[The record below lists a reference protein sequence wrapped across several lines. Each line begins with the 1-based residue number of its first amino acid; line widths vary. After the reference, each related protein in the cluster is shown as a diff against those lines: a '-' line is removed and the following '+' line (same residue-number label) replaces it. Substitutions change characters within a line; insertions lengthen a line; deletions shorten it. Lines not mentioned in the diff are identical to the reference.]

1 MIKIREDNCQKLS
14 GITSLFLSFKFNSEI
29 INVIKSYDKYVFDK
43 KTYEWEL
50 PVNALSYLL
59 DNLTYIDDIELQLYK
74 EDSNKIYYVPTLEY
88 KTKPFQHQ
96 LEGIE
101 FGLNHYNWLL
111 LDQPGLGKSKTI
123 INLAEELKA
132 QKGLKHCLIICGIN
146 TLKTNWKK
154 EIHTHSD
161 LTCRIIGEKISK
173 KGRISYTSVKER
185 ADELRNPL
193 DAFFYII
200 NVEALRSDDIVEAI
214 RKSKNEIDMVV
225 VDEVHKCNNQ
235 GSQQGHNLLKLKDHQ
250 YKIGL
255 TGTLLTNNPLNAY
268 LPLKWIGV
276 EKATLTNFKSQ
287 YCEFGGFGGYQI
299 VGYKNIDI
307 LKDEIDKCSLRRTKD
322 LLNIPPKNII
332 NEVIEMNSLHAK
344 FYENVKDGVKEECD
358 KIELKANNVLALTT
372 RLRQA
377 TSCPSILT
385 SEDIPSS
392 KIERCC
398 DLVEEIVSQGDK
410 VVIMSAFKEPV
421 RILAELLKDYNP
433 LCGTG
438 DVDDSQVSANIDL
451 FQTNPDYKVFIGT
464 HAKMGTGV
472 TLNAARYLILID
484 TPWTAAVTEQV
495 EDRIHRVTNKEPV
508 FIYRLICQGTVDEVV
523 AKIIETK
530 KAFSDFIVD
539 DRLDESSIEILRQ
552 YIQEL

>member
-1 MIKIREDNCQKLS
+1 MININIEEINNNLLNIKVEGLKKAVLYHTSFDLYSPLN
-14 GITSLFLSFKFNSEI
+14 ITR
-29 INVIKSYDKYVFDK
+29 D
-43 KTYEWEL
+43 
-50 PVNALSYLL
+50 LL
-59 DNLTYIDDIELQLYK
+59 LNLLNDLIYYDDILLIFNNKTIQLNQKYK
-74 EDSNKIYYVPTLEY
+74 LMCQY
-88 KTKPFQHQ
+88 KTKPFKHQ
-96 LEGIE
+96 EDGILY
-101 FGLNHYNWLL
+101 GLQKEHKNWLL

-146 TLKTNWKK
+146 TLKSNWKK
-154 EIHTHSD
+154 EIATHSN
-161 LTCRIIGEKISK
+161 LTSRIIGEKVSK
-173 KGRISYTSVKER
+173 KGKISYTSVKER
-185 ADELRNPL
+185 AEELRNPL

-235 GSQQGHNLLKLKDHQ
+235 GSQQGHNLLKLKDHM

-332 NEVIEMNSLHAK
+332 NEVIEMNGLHAK

-358 KIELKANNVLALTT
+358 KIELKSNNVLALTT

-392 KIERCC
+392 KIERAV

-421 RILAELLKDYNP
+421 RILADLLKDYNP

-438 DVDDSQVSANIDL
+438 DVDDSQVSKNIDL

-472 TLNAARYLILID
+472 TLNAARYMICLD
-484 TPWTAAVTEQV
+484 QTFTAAQNTQI

-508 FIYRLICQGTVDEVV
+508 FIYYLICQGTIDEKV
-523 AKIIETK
+523 AEIVSVKKSMSDYII
-530 KAFSDFIVD
+530 DDIVTED
-539 DRLDESSIEILRQ
+539 VISQLTD
-552 YIQEL
+552 YIKDL